1 MIPNE
6 DTSPMPR
13 PRYTRRTILRTAA
26 AGVAAPLLASLA
38 VACGNAASAT
48 KADSGNGTTASA
60 GGTATTASTSGGVSL
75 KFWMTQDNLLV
86 PAMQSIIN
94 EFQTAHPT
102 IKVQLE
108 AFPFAEYF
116 QKLSTAFAGGSAPD
130 VFWMDVRTASFAQQ
144 GALLDLDQYVTKE
157 NRDDYLPV
165 AWKEPTYQ
173 GKTYGV
179 PLHELAGGL
188 YINTKMAQDA
198 GVELPKSFEQAWTW
212 DQFVATA
219 TKLAQRSGDQV
230 SVWGFGFQRDLGDWT
245 VLPIIYQHGG
255 KVLSDDLKK
264 ASGYLNSPVTV
275 EALTWYGNLFT
286 KEKLLPV
293 QLIPDGFPN
302 GKIAILQGPSSYRPV
317 LDTTFKGFQ
326 YTIIP
331 AFRDKVLAAMTGG
344 WNVSIA
350 SSTKRRDEAWLLTD
364 YVTREK
370 HAEWVEKSGYL
381 PARKSVIAST
391 PKFNQYPWNIFMAEL
406 QQAGV
411 TRPPSAQ
418 YSFFYDT
425 FTQAVKDIATGR
437 DPKTVADAAA
447 QKLDAQLAK

>member
-1 MIPNE
+1 MTPNE
-6 DTSPMPR
+6 ATAAMPR

-38 VACGNAASAT
+38 AACGNAAPAT
-48 KADSGNGTTASA
+48 KAGGGNGTAASA
-60 GGTATTASTSGGVSL
+60 GGTIAL
-75 KFWMTQDNLLV
+75 KYWMTQDNLLV
-86 PAMQSIIN
+86 PAMQSIVN

-116 QKLSTAFAGGSAPD
+116 QKISTAFAGGSAPD

-144 GALLDLDQYVTKE
+144 GALLDLGQYVTKE

-173 GKTYGV
+173 DKTYGV

-188 YINTKMAQDA
+188 YINTKMARDA
-198 GVELPKSFEQAWTW
+198 DLSLPKSFDQAWTW
-212 DQFVATA
+212 DQFVTTA
-219 TKLAQRSGDQV
+219 MKLSQRSGDQV

-255 KVLSDDLKK
+255 KVLSEDLKK
-264 ASGYLNSPVTV
+264 ASGYLNSATTI

-286 KEKLLPV
+286 KEKLLAV

-302 GKIAILQGPSSYRPV
+302 GKIAMLQAPSSYRPV
-317 LDTTFKGFQ
+317 LDTNFKGFE

-331 AFRDKVLAAMTGG
+331 AFRDKAPAVMTGG
-344 WNVSIA
+344 WNVSIS
-350 SSTKRRDEAWLLTD
+350 SSTKNPDAAWLLTD

-370 HAEWVEKSGYL
+370 HAEWVDKSGYL
-381 PARKSVIAST
+381 PARNSVINST
-391 PKFNQYPWNIFMAEL
+391 PKFNQYPWNIFMEEL
-406 QQAGV
+406 RQAGV

-418 YSFFYDT
+418 YNFFYDT
-425 FTQAVKDIATGR
+425 FTQAVKDIATGQ